1 MDTANE
7 LRSNTQERRL
17 CTRHPLR
24 SRIRLTLEGGTL
36 RGRARNASH
45 SGVLLVVE
53 DDLGVTVEIEGD
65 GIVKRVAG
73 RLVRLERDG
82 GKACLAIELDD

>member
-1 MDTANE
+1 MEIANE
-7 LRSNTQERRL
+7 LRSNTQERR
-17 CTRHPLR
+17 CDTRHPLR
-24 SRIRLTLEGGTL
+24 NRVRLTVEGGTL
-36 RGRARNASH
+36 RGRAKNASH

-73 RLVRLERDG
+73 RLVRLERECG
-82 GKACLAIELDD
+82 RACLAIELQG